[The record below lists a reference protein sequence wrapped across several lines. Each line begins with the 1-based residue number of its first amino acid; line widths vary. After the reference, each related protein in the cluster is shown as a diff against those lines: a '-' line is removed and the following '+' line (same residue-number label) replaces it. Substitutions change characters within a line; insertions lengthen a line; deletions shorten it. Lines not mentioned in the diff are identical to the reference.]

1 MNRHTDAIIAI
12 YILMI
17 FFIYIA
23 PFIEY
28 SNIEYSRVCL
38 GVSEITALQKTNNI
52 YNVIQFPHYGG
63 YNATLAQS
71 VERFTRNEKV
81 AGSIP
86 AGGLN

>member
-38 GVSEITALQKTNNI
+38 GVSEITALQKN
-52 YNVIQFPHYGG
+52 
-63 YNATLAQS
+63 
-71 VERFTRNEKV
+71 K
-81 AGSIP
+81 
-86 AGGLN
+86 